1 MNFLTDQDLET
12 EIFQEFIDIDDPE
25 EQQVINKIE
34 RQTIALVKS
43 KLRLRFKI
51 DELFNATGDDRHDLL
66 VWYVSAIVVYRMISR
81 NKARKIPKDVSDIKE
96 KAMMWLNDVRN
107 GDETPDFPKVET
119 NNGEQIYHG
128 NATNNDWYL

>member
-1 MNFLTDQDLET
+1 MIFLTNKDLET
-12 EIFQEFIDIDDPE
+12 EIFEEFIDMDDIE
-25 EQQVINKIE
+25 DQEILNTIE
-34 RQTIALVKS
+34 RQSIALAKS

-51 DELFNATGDDRHDLL
+51 DDMFNATGDDRNDLL
-66 VWYVSAIVVYRMISR
+66 IRYISAIVVYRIISR
-81 NKARKIPKDVSDIKE
+81 NKARKIPKDIYDLNNEAK
-96 KAMMWLNDVRN
+96 MWLNDVRN